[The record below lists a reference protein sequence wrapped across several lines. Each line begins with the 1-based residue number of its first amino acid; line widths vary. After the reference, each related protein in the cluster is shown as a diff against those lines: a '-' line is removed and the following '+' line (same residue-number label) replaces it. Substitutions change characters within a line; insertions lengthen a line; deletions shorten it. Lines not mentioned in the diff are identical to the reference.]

1 MVKRNQLRRER
12 PHSSTPGGLQSSC
25 RFYESCSGACIGHPK
40 PGAAHIAPHHSYR
53 YAPFRTDAAS
63 LDCDLAQDTDKF
75 GIHIIQTIRRR

>member
-1 MVKRNQLRRER
+1 LPILRS
-12 PHSSTPGGLQSSC
+12 PS
-25 RFYESCSGACIGHPK
+25 ESCSDARIGHPK

-53 YAPFRTDAAS
+53 YAPFRTDTAS